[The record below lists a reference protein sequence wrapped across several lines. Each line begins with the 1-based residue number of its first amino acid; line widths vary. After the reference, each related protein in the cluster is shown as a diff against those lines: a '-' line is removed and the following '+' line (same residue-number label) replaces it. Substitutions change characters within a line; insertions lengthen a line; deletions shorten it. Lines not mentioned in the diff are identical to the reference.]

1 MKVVAVSPPWLMPSM
16 HAPRTHRAR
25 TMHVYTPC
33 THQVRLG
40 QFERALLQGRAT
52 IVGGYLILFGLQ
64 ALVLA
69 VLVVRPIL
77 DTL

>member
-1 MKVVAVSPPWLMPSM
+1 
-16 HAPRTHRAR
+16 
-25 TMHVYTPC
+25 MHVHPTR

>member
-16 HAPRTHRAR
+16 HAPRTH
-25 TMHVYTPC
+25 HVHVHPPC

>member
-1 MKVVAVSPPWLMPSM
+1 
-16 HAPRTHRAR
+16 
-25 TMHVYTPC
+25 MHVHPPR

>member
-1 MKVVAVSPPWLMPSM
+1 MKVVAASAPWLMPSM
-16 HAPRTHRAR
+16 HAPCAH
-25 TMHVYTPC
+25 HVHVHPPC